1 MATLERRAG
10 TSADSVDGIIPKF
23 FVAPDSAE
31 AVAATLE
38 WASRDHLTVLTR
50 GAGTKLGWGPP
61 PRAIDILLSTARLNT
76 VVAHRH
82 GDLTATVQA
91 GAALSD
97 VNRLLAQH
105 RQWIPLDP
113 PWADRAT
120 IGGVVATND
129 SGPRRHRYGAPRDLI
144 IGVEFARWDGKLAKG
159 GGIVVK
165 NVAGYDL
172 PRLMTG
178 AFGSLGVIVTATF
191 KLFPLTARSQT
202 LVVDLKEPRDLSS
215 LVSKILGS
223 HLTPTAIEFQTPPLG
238 LLVRF
243 ESIEEAVEQQA
254 ATASMLIREGG
265 FTARAI
271 AGAEE
276 KELWAAH
283 GRPLWNG
290 TGAVVKLTVLPS
302 EISATLTSL
311 ASLSSLAGSADYVA
325 AGRAGLGVFLV
336 RIDGDVE
343 AQHRA
348 IAGVRAAL
356 PAGRGSAVIVRGSA
370 ELRARADVWGSIGD
384 GLPLMHAVKQRFDP
398 AGILNPGR
406 GPGGI

>member
-10 TSADSVDGIIPKF
+10 TSADAVDGIIPTF
-23 FVAPDSAE
+23 FVEPDSAD

-38 WASRDHLTVLTR
+38 WASREHLTVLTR
-50 GAGTKLGWGPP
+50 GAGTKLGWGPAP
-61 PRAIDILLSTARLNT
+61 PAIDILLSTARLNT
-76 VVAHRH
+76 VVAHRY

-91 GAALSD
+91 GAVLSN
-97 VNRLLAQH
+97 VNRQLAQH

-113 PWADRAT
+113 PWADCAT
-120 IGGVVATND
+120 IGGIVATND

-144 IGVEFARWDGKLAKG
+144 IGVEFARADGKLAKG

-191 KLFPLTARSQT
+191 KLFPLTTASQT
-202 LVVDLKEPRDLSS
+202 LVVDLNEPRELGL
-215 LVSKILGS
+215 LVANILGS
-223 HLTPTAIEFQTPPLG
+223 QLTPTAIEFHTPPLG

-243 ESIEEAVEQQA
+243 ESIEDAVEQQA
-254 ATASMLIREGG
+254 AAASMLIREGG
-265 FTARAI
+265 FATSTLV
-271 AGAEE
+271 GAEE

-283 GRPLWNG
+283 GRSVWNG
-290 TGAVVKLTVLPS
+290 TGAIVKVTLLPS
-302 EISATLTSL
+302 EVWPMLTSL
-311 ASLSSLAGSADYVA
+311 PALAGPADYAA

-343 AQHRA
+343 MQRRA
-348 IAGVRAAL
+348 IAGLRAAL

-370 ELRARADVWGSIGD
+370 ALRARADAWGSIGD
-384 GLPLMHAVKQRFDP
+384 GLPLMRAVKQRFDP

-406 GPGGI
+406 GPGGL

>member
-10 TSADSVDGIIPKF
+10 TRAEAVDGIVPKF
-23 FVAPDSAE
+23 FVEPESAE

-50 GAGTKLGWGPP
+50 GAGTKLGWGPA

-76 VVAHRH
+76 VVAHRY

-97 VNRLLAQH
+97 VNRQLAQQ

-144 IGVEFARWDGKLAKG
+144 IGVELARSDGTLAKG

-191 KLFPLTARSQT
+191 KLFPLPATSQT
-202 LVVDLKEPRDLSS
+202 LVVDLKDPRELGV
-215 LVSKILGS
+215 LAAKILGS
-223 HLTPTAIEFQTPPLG
+223 HLTPTAIEFQTPPLR

-243 ESIEEAVEQQA
+243 ESIEDAVEQQA
-254 ATASMLIREGG
+254 ATALVVIREGG
-265 FTARAI
+265 FRARGI

-276 KELWAAH
+276 RQLWAEH
-283 GRPLWNG
+283 GRSLWNG
-290 TGAVVKLTVLPS
+290 TGAVVKLSVLPS
-302 EISATLTSL
+302 EVSATLASL
-311 ASLSSLAGSADYVA
+311 ASFIGSADYVA

-336 RIDGDVE
+336 RIEGDAE
-343 AQHRA
+343 AQSRA
-348 IAGVRAAL
+348 IAGLRAAL

-370 ELRARADVWGSIGD
+370 ELRARTDVWGAIGD
-384 GLPLMHAVKQRFDP
+384 GLPLMRAVKRQFDP

-406 GPGGI
+406 GPGGL

>member
-1 MATLERRAG
+1 MATPERRAG
-10 TSADSVDGIIPKF
+10 TPAEAVDGMVPKF
-23 FVAPDSAE
+23 FVEPDSVE
-31 AVAATLE
+31 AVGATLE

-50 GAGTKLGWGPP
+50 GAGTKLEWGPAP
-61 PRAIDILLSTARLNT
+61 LAIDILLSTARLNT
-76 VVAHRH
+76 VVAHRY

-97 VNRLLAQH
+97 VNRQLAQH
-105 RQWIPLDP
+105 GQWIPLDP

-144 IGVEFARWDGKLAKG
+144 IGVEFARADGKLAKG

-191 KLFPLTARSQT
+191 KLFPLTAASQT
-202 LVVDLKEPRDLSS
+202 LVVDLKDPRDLGS
-215 LVSKILGS
+215 LVAKLLGS
-223 HLTPTAIEFQTPPLG
+223 QLTPTAIEFQTPPLR

-243 ESIEEAVEQQA
+243 ESIDEAVEQQA

-265 FTARAI
+265 FAARATG
-271 AGAEE
+271 GAEE

-283 GRPLWNG
+283 GRSVWTG
-290 TGAVVKLTVLPS
+290 TGAVVKVTVLPS
-302 EISATLTSL
+302 EVSTML
-311 ASLSSLAGSADYVA
+311 AALPSLAGSADGVA

-336 RIDGDVE
+336 RIDGDVDT
-343 AQHRA
+343 QRRA
-348 IAGVRAAL
+348 IAGLRAAFA
-356 PAGRGSAVIVRGSA
+356 AGRGSAVIVRGTA

-384 GLPLMHAVKQRFDP
+384 GLPLMRAVKQRFDP
-398 AGILNPGR
+398 AGLLNPGR
-406 GPGGI
+406 GPGGV

>member
-1 MATLERRAG
+1 MATLDRRAG
-10 TSADSVDGIIPKF
+10 TAADGVDGVIPRF
-23 FVAPDSAE
+23 LVEPDSAE

-38 WASRDHLTVLTR
+38 WASREHLSVLTR
-50 GAGTKLGWGPP
+50 GSGTKMDWGPV

-91 GAALSD
+91 GAMLSE
-97 VNRLLAQH
+97 VNRQLAQH

-120 IGGVVATND
+120 IGGIVATND

-144 IGVEFARWDGKLAKG
+144 IGVEFARSDGKLAKG

-172 PRLMTG
+172 PRLLTG
-178 AFGSLGVIVTATF
+178 AFGSLGVIVAATF
-191 KLFPLTARSQT
+191 KLFPLTAVSRT
-202 LVVDLKEPRDLSS
+202 LVIDLREPRDLGL
-215 LVSKILGS
+215 LVATMLGS
-223 HLTPTAIEFQTPPLG
+223 QLTPTAMEFQQPPLR
-238 LLVRF
+238 LLIRF

-254 ATASMLIREGG
+254 ATASMLVREGG
-265 FTARAI
+265 FTARAV

-276 KELWAAH
+276 EDLWAAH
-283 GRPLWNG
+283 GRSLWHG
-290 TGAVVKLTVLPS
+290 TGAVVKVTVLPS
-302 EISATLTSL
+302 EVAPMLMSL
-311 ASLSSLAGSADYVA
+311 APVAGAADDVA

-336 RIDGDVE
+336 RIDGD
-343 AQHRA
+343 ADTQGRA
-348 IAGVRAAL
+348 IAGLRASLAG
-356 PAGRGSAVIVRGSA
+356 GRGSAVIVRGSA
-370 ELRARADVWGSIGD
+370 ELRAQADVWGSIGD
-384 GLPLMHAVKQRFDP
+384 GLPLMRAVKQRFDP

-406 GPGGI
+406 GPGGV

>member
-1 MATLERRAG
+1 MNMATLERRAG
-10 TSADSVDGIIPKF
+10 TSADEADGVIPQF
-23 FVAPDSAE
+23 FVEPDSAD

-38 WASRDHLTVLTR
+38 WASREHLTVLTR
-50 GAGTKLGWGPP
+50 GAGTKLGWGPA
-61 PRAIDILLSTARLNT
+61 PRNIDILLSTAHLNR
-76 VVAHRH
+76 VVAHRY

-97 VNRLLAQH
+97 VNRQLAQH
-105 RQWIPLDP
+105 GQWIPLDP

-178 AFGSLGVIVTATF
+178 SFGSLGVIVTATF
-191 KLFPLTARSQT
+191 KLFPLTAASQT
-202 LVVDLKEPRDLSS
+202 LVVGLKEPRDLGS
-215 LVSKILGS
+215 LVAKILGS
-223 HLTPTAIEFQTPPLG
+223 HLTPTAIEFQTPPLS

-254 ATASMLIREGG
+254 ATLSTLIREGG
-265 FTARAI
+265 FAARAI

-276 KELWAAH
+276 TELWAAH
-283 GRPLWNG
+283 GRSLWNG

-302 EISATLTSL
+302 EVPATLTSL
-311 ASLSSLAGSADYVA
+311 ASLTGSADYVA

-336 RIDGDVE
+336 RIDGDAD
-343 AQHRA
+343 AQLRA
-348 IAGVRAAL
+348 IAGLRAGL

-384 GLPLMHAVKQRFDP
+384 GLPLMRAVKQRFDP

-406 GPGGI
+406 GPGGV